1 MDFQFLGPLVKFA
14 VFCMWFTVIAIG
26 AAVVFG
32 LVKLL
37 TFFFG

>member
-14 VFCMWFTVIAIG
+14 VFCMWFTVFAIG

-32 LVKLL
+32 FIKAMSFL
-37 TFFFG
+37 FG